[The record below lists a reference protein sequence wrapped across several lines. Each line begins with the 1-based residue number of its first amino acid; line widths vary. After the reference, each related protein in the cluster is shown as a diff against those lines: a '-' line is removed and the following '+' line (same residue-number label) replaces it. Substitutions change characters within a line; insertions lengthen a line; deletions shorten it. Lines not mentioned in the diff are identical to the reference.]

1 MMRRSLLALAVVAAM
16 SGSTFAQEPLVSF
29 EVIEGAIPKSLSG
42 KPGDPT
48 NGRALVVKRETTC
61 LLCHAGPFPD
71 QRFQGNLSPD
81 LTGTGS
87 RWTEGE
93 LRLRMVDATRLNEA
107 TIMPSFYRVD
117 GLSRVAKNLRG
128 SPILSAQE
136 VEDVVAFL
144 ITLKDEPNDRPK
156 DRIKDAR

>member
-1 MMRRSLLALAVVAAM
+1 MRVAMIGTGYVGLVSGACFADFGHVVTCIDKDASKIERLERGEMPIYEPGLEDLVAANVRD
-16 SGSTFAQEPLVSF
+16 A
-29 EVIEGAIPKSLSG
+29 
-42 KPGDPT
+42 
-48 NGRALVVKRETTC
+48 
-61 LLCHAGPFPD
+61 
-71 QRFQGNLSPD
+71 QGNLSPD

-117 GLSRVAKNLRG
+117 GLTRVAKNLRG

-144 ITLKDEPNDRPK
+144 ITLKDQPNDRPK

>member
-1 MMRRSLLALAVVAAM
+1 MIARGLLALLTVAAGCA
-16 SGSTFAQEPLVSF
+16 SVEAQGSLAAY
-29 EVIEGAIPKSLSG
+29 EVIGEAIPRSLTG
-42 KPGDPT
+42 KPGDPA

-107 TIMPSFYRVD
+107 TIMPSFYRID
-117 GLSRVAKNLRG
+117 GLNRVAKNLRG
-128 SPILSAQE
+128 KPILSAEE
-136 VEDVVAFL
+136 VEDVVSFL
-144 ITLKDEPNDRPK
+144 MTLKD
-156 DRIKDAR
+156 

>member
-1 MMRRSLLALAVVAAM
+1 MTRRGVLVVLAVVTGSVPAA
-16 SGSTFAQEPLVSF
+16 AQATLVSYD
-29 EVIEGAIPKSLSG
+29 VQGDAIPKSLTG
-42 KPGDPT
+42 KPGDPV

-93 LRLRMVDATRLNEA
+93 LRLRMVDATRLNAA

-117 GLSRVAKNLRG
+117 GLNRVARNLRG
-128 SPILSAQE
+128 KPILSAEE
-136 VEDVVAFL
+136 VEDVISFL
-144 ITLKDEPNDRPK
+144 MTLKD
-156 DRIKDAR
+156 

>member
-1 MMRRSLLALAVVAAM
+1 MMPRCLPVLALVATISA
-16 SGSTFAQEPLVSF
+16 SASAQETMVSF
-29 EVIEGAIPKSLSG
+29 DVIGDAIPKSLTG
-42 KPGDPT
+42 KPGDPA

-107 TIMPSFYRVD
+107 TIMPSFYRVE
-117 GLSRVAKNLRG
+117 GLNRVARNLRG
-128 SPILSAQE
+128 KPILSAE
-136 VEDVVAFL
+136 EIEDVVSFL
-144 ITLKDEPNDRPK
+144 MTLKD
-156 DRIKDAR
+156 